1 MSKKRKVEATAEE
14 QEIMRRAEAKAASI
28 SDKPSTGGYTFDEKK
43 EAERAMKASRP
54 GLTIVNAKEQ
64 ENKTPI
70 EATNSK
76 IQYSKQQIE
85 DLSSG
90 KRKQDPYYKST
101 EEEIQSW
108 NDYMNIL
115 NEEKKNYYGTSYT
128 ADQIANSQILQKVL
142 NDDNANIAS
151 NAILSEG
158 TKNAESVNELNQTV
172 QTSDAAR
179 DLEEIEKNKLQSEI
193 YSGPGASNVNLAPNA
208 TSTYLQGIGDQQ
220 GKPSYVDGLAT
231 KDKVE
236 KDIVNTY
243 AAMDSQVP
251 QAVVER
257 LGVQDYYPQAG
268 RDVAVGTFTGSRIGS
283 QTIYSGA
290 GALLPMG
297 LYDAR
302 KRALASAA
310 KEKQAAVDKYFDLI
324 ETAPQYQEKF
334 NVDLMDW
341 MNDSLYNKHKGNADA
356 FIKDPTVRR
365 EYARRKGLAKE
376 LTHYS
381 KWSDDLLKDA
391 SDEKK
396 YVTKDMI
403 ETAAQIKSALIDN
416 TDDVVS
422 GKKDLGPLFAKAQ
435 VYQNIIPQVDIMVK
449 EALSESAL
457 GRSPINLR
465 TGGVYDSEKF
475 KSEANDFIQMA
486 KTGNMNYND
495 FITGYKK
502 FFTGDYE
509 RAIDGLI
516 GSGKYSEEQ
525 KEAALNYFAGQLQ
538 EQVVL
543 DHKILDS
550 KVLDWAELNE
560 KKRQFNAEYARKR
573 EEGKTHWQARNE
585 EMNFV
590 DATTGKPMAEII
602 GDLKRRGI
610 TGDKLNRQIL
620 EVARRNGIENAVIDP
635 YTNSVVI
642 KELASSYENSKPKG
656 VNNSSV
662 WVNLKEKVV
671 KNGKPTWKYL
681 TVKATDL
688 PDLDLG
694 KRKISFQDDTPLTKD
709 VQTQYRT
716 AIKNNK
722 LSMRTNSYD
731 LAYGYADAKKNDI
744 VTVNPEN
751 ISGYD
756 PKKMVFVKKSVGRIS
771 TAENQKDGTVK
782 YISLPGT
789 IYVKSEFSS
798 SAGINSND
806 EIWGQGIKSEPGFG
820 LGQGAVV
827 ETATYSSSS
836 GED

>member
-14 QEIMRRAEAKAASI
+14 QEIMKRAEAKAAGI

-43 EAERAMKASRP
+43 EAERA
-54 GLTIVNAKEQ
+54 
-64 ENKTPI
+64 I
-70 EATNSK
+70 EA
-76 IQYSKQQIE
+76 KQQPGVTVVE
-85 DLSSG
+85 GAPSG
-90 KRKQDPYYKST
+90 MPGAERQEASMQQKTTTFSPTQV
-101 EEEIQSW
+101 
-108 NDYMNIL
+108 
-115 NEEKKNYYGTSYT
+115 
-128 ADQIANSQILQKVL
+128 ANRAVLQKVL

-158 TKNAESVNELNQTV
+158 TDNAESLEELEQV
-172 QTSDAAR
+172 KSDADAAR

-193 YSGPGASNVNLAPNA
+193 YSGPGSSNVNLAPNA

-220 GKPSYVDGLAT
+220 GKPSYVDGVAT

-236 KDIVNTY
+236 KDIVDTY

-475 KSEANDFIQMA
+475 KNEASQFVQKT
-486 KTGNMNYND
+486 KTGDINRND
-495 FITGYKK
+495 FITGFKK
-502 FFTGDYE
+502 YFTGDYE
-509 RAIDGLI
+509 QAINGLI
-516 GSGKYSEEQ
+516 GSGKYSDEQ
-525 KEAALNYFAGQLQ
+525 TQAAIDYFAGQMQ
-538 EQVVL
+538 EQVIL

-560 KKRQFNAEYARKR
+560 KKRQFDLNYQKLR
-573 EEGKTHWQARNE
+573 EEGQTHWQARNK

-590 DATTGKPMAEII
+590 DTTTGKPMAEII

-610 TGDKLNRQIL
+610 TGDQLNRKIL

-836 GED
+836 GEE